1 MRMKKIISILLVNS
15 MIVCFTNGMVDSV
28 KVKALS
34 KSLSMSNR
42 TQIEMQEV
50 KGNAEDLLGEEFVD
64 SLQENILVY
73 DEEGHILNE
82 IHTDGTIIEYDWDG
96 EQIST
101 LVNSNGFKC
110 TYTTEKNG
118 EITEHS
124 YFDNEKLY
132 DKVLRSEDNFGDFTM
147 KNVSVKQKLNNY
159 NSKVNLMSCTVSDYY
174 VKGYRMNSV
183 MSNTDLLTQSM
194 TESQIQT
201 FLKNKGSV
209 LKNTISVYVKNSS
222 GTVYDTGRDIK
233 PSKVIYNSA
242 KAHGINPKVLLVLL
256 QREQGLITNTSAN
269 LNSRALYFAMG
280 YGATDSGDMNK
291 YTGFDN
297 QVEGAA
303 TLLKRL
309 WIEAPASATL
319 SVNNGK
325 SHTRSGITYPGS
337 IVVDTFSAY
346 ALYKYCPWVFDTSI
360 TSTYTGGQY
369 LFIKV
374 YEGWWSTWS

>member
-147 KNVSVKQKLNNY
+147 KNVSVKQKFK
-159 NSKVNLMSCTVSDYY
+159 SKFN
-174 VKGYRMNSV
+174 
-183 MSNTDLLTQSM
+183 
-194 TESQIQT
+194 E
-201 FLKNKGSV
+201 
-209 LKNTISVYVKNSS
+209 
-222 GTVYDTGRDIK
+222 
-233 PSKVIYNSA
+233 
-242 KAHGINPKVLLVLL
+242 
-256 QREQGLITNTSAN
+256 
-269 LNSRALYFAMG
+269 LY
-280 YGATDSGDMNK
+280 
-291 YTGFDN
+291 
-297 QVEGAA
+297 
-303 TLLKRL
+303 
-309 WIEAPASATL
+309 
-319 SVNNGK
+319 
-325 SHTRSGITYPGS
+325 
-337 IVVDTFSAY
+337 
-346 ALYKYCPWVFDTSI
+346 C
-360 TSTYTGGQY
+360 
-369 LFIKV
+369 
-374 YEGWWSTWS
+374 